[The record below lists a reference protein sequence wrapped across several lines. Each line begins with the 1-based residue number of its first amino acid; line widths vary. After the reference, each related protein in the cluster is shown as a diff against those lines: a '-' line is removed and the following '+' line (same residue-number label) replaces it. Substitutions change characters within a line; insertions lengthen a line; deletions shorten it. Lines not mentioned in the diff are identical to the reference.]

1 MSTGLLHFL
10 NIFFFVFHTSLILF
24 NLFGWLS
31 AKTRKL
37 HFYSLMLMLF
47 SWIVLGF
54 WKGFG
59 YCFLTDWHYDILRKL
74 GEQDLPNSYIS
85 LLVKTLTG
93 WLPNALLVDSFTVG
107 LTALALACSIYVNF
121 IKKKKS

>member
-31 AKTRKL
+31 VKFRKL

-47 SWIVLGF
+47 SWVILGF

-59 YCFLTDWHYDILRKL
+59 YCFLTDWHYSIMREL
-74 GEQDLPNSYIS
+74 GERDLPSSYIS
-85 LLVKTLTG
+85 LLVQKLSG
-93 WLPNALLVDSFTVG
+93 WLPDKLLVDMVTVS
-107 LTALALACSIYVNF
+107 LTAVALACSVYVNF
-121 IKKKKS
+121 IKQKKS